1 MIFETL
7 FLGIHMGSKAHFSR
21 WVCGVLFLRR
31 TTDDVSAL
39 PTDEALSLPDT
50 LPGLPVLV
58 AGGLTIS
65 FIFGFTVVEK
75 LRPRAIDPSIKL
87 KSSAFG
93 LTGACCC
100 VRCSLLPIMKELRGD
115 STSSGSDLLRNWKR
129 FNKNFVFVYC
139 G

>member
-1 MIFETL
+1 M
-7 FLGIHMGSKAHFSR
+7 
-21 WVCGVLFLRR
+21 CGALFLRR

-39 PTDEALSLPDT
+39 PTDDALSLPDT
-50 LPGLPVLV
+50 LPELPVLV

-65 FIFGFTVVEK
+65 VIFGLTVVEK

-100 VRCSLLPIMKELRGD
+100 VRCSLLPMINELRGD
-115 STSSGSDLLRNWKR
+115 STSSGSDLSRYLKR
-129 FNKNFVFVYC
+129 YLVKVLFVSHGLEDFITFRMNTSFHQC
-139 G
+139 